1 MVTLLNGKLN
11 NYKVGGEHAY
21 NLYLACK
28 NEKIKKI
35 YVTGEKIKKI

>member
-1 MVTLLNGKLN
+1 MVKLLNGKLHT
-11 NYKVGGEHAY
+11 YKVGEEHAY

>member
-35 YVTGEKIKKI
+35 YVTG